1 MTTPLRLVIAS
12 LVSTAGLAAL
22 SAGLSIG
29 LGGCAQLGRF
39 DGVHTLRGADA
50 STVDQAPA
58 DVKLYAGKRPGS
70 GAPIAR
76 SFREQPPLVPHAVDN
91 FDEITV
97 SDNQCLECHSPRTAP
112 AKKAPPMADS
122 HLAGQAVRME
132 RYQCNTC
139 HVPQVDA
146 PPLVKSTFATR

>member
-1 MTTPLRLVIAS
+1 MTTPLRLVVAAA
-12 LVSTAGLAAL
+12 LAAGMTAGLW
-22 SAGLSIG
+22 
-29 LGGCAQLGRF
+29 GCAQLGGF

-58 DVKLYAGKRPGS
+58 DVKLYAGRRPGS
-70 GAPIAR
+70 GAPITR

-97 SDNQCLECHSPRTAP
+97 TDNQCLECHSPQTAA
-112 AKKAPPMADS
+112 AKKAPQVAES
-122 HLAGQAVRME
+122 HLAGTTVRME